1 MLQEAICITVTH
13 IYTLQKIPNRNKHYQ
28 QKTRWHRWIDN
39 FDYLINSSNVTG
51 FQLSFQLSKT
61 QSSHFVNNG
70 RGCDARYIVLLRE
83 NKTGEAN
90 QCADRVLCLPTDDSF
105 DSVYF
110 CFIKPNQKNL
120 VCSGL
125 FSYVRNPLNCSL
137 IKKSRE

>member
-1 MLQEAICITVTH
+1 MYNSYTY

-39 FDYLINSSNVTG
+39 FDYLLMSPDSNSRFNCLRPSRVTLSIMAEVVMQDASFSCVRIKLVKRTNV
-51 FQLSFQLSKT
+51 LIEC
-61 QSSHFVNNG
+61 FV
-70 RGCDARYIVLLRE
+70 YPQMTLL
-83 NKTGEAN
+83 
-90 QCADRVLCLPTDDSF
+90 LPF

-137 IKKSRE
+137 IQKSRE

>member
-1 MLQEAICITVTH
+1 MYNSYTY

-70 RGCDARYIVLLRE
+70 RGCDARCIVLLRE

-90 QCADRVLCLPTDDSF
+90 QCAVYPQMTLLLPF

-137 IKKSRE
+137 IQKSRE

>member
-1 MLQEAICITVTH
+1 MYNSYTY

-51 FQLSFQLSKT
+51 FQRLRPSRVTLSIMAEVVMQDASFSCVRIKLVKRT
-61 QSSHFVNNG
+61 NVLIECFV
-70 RGCDARYIVLLRE
+70 YPQMTLL
-83 NKTGEAN
+83 
-90 QCADRVLCLPTDDSF
+90 LPF

-137 IKKSRE
+137 IQKSRE